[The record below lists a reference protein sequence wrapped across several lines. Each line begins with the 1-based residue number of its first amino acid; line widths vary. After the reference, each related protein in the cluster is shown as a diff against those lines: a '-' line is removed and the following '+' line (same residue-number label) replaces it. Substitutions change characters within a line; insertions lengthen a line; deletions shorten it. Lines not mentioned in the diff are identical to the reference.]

1 VIPTRSEIHAEVCNK
16 NIVLE
21 PYAPCQLNPNSYNYR
36 LGSILREVRP
46 ESSLGDTVADG
57 ESFEIE
63 VSGTLLKPGRVYLGY
78 TVETIGSKK
87 YVVSLVGRSSVGR
100 LGLYLQLSADLGNL
114 GDAHRGTLEL
124 TCVQPIVVYPNM
136 LIGQVTFWVP
146 HGEVTH
152 YEGPYTKH
160 SAPVGNLRPMRPSEQ

>member
-1 VIPTRSEIHAEVCNK
+1 MILTRSEIHAEVCNK

-21 PYAPCQLNPNSYNYR
+21 PYAPAQLNPNSYNYR
-36 LGSILREVRP
+36 LGPILREVRP
-46 ESSLGDTVADG
+46 ESSLGDAVPDG
-57 ESFEIE
+57 EPFAIE
-63 VSGTLLKPGRVYLGY
+63 VSGTLLQPGRVYLGH
-78 TVETIGSKK
+78 TVETIGSNK
-87 YVVSLVGRSSVGR
+87 YVVSLMGRSSVGR

-114 GDAHRGTLEL
+114 GDAHRWTLEL

-146 HGEVTH
+146 RGVVTH

-160 SAPVGNLRPMRPSEQ
+160 SVPVGNLRPMRSSEQ